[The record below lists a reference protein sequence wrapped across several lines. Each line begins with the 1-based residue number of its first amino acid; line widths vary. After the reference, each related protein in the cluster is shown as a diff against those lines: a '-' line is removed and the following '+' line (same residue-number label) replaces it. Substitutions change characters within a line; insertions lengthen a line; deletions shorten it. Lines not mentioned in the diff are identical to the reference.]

1 MTEGWTPAENLDPEA
16 PAPDPERV
24 VTEAPREPRKRST
37 RRPGQSTRKPAA
49 GSRTRSKPRTP
60 PARGPST
67 QEAIQGL
74 LQMPAAGLIIAGQ
87 RAGSVA
93 LVADGA
99 TVLVH
104 GPGLAAAIAELA
116 ENDPRVMALLERV
129 LTFGPYGGLLAALFP
144 MVAQLARNH
153 GAPPEIAGA
162 LGAVA
167 PEEIIAAGGLNVEI
181 QTPAPSDNGQHGT
194 QSAAEPSV

>member
-1 MTEGWTPAENLDPEA
+1 MTESWKPVEELDPEA
-16 PAPDPERV
+16 PAPDPERL
-24 VTEAPREPRKRST
+24 VTEPPREPRKRST
-37 RRPGQSTRKPAA
+37 RRPGQSTRKPATA
-49 GSRTRSKPRTP
+49 PRKRSKA
-60 PARGPST
+60 PAAAPRGPSP
-67 QEAIQGL
+67 QEALQGL

-99 TVLVH
+99 TILVH

-153 GAPPEIAGA
+153 GAPQEIAGA
-162 LGAVA
+162 LGAVS
-167 PEEIIAAGGLNVEI
+167 PEEIISAGGLNLEI
-181 QTPAPSDNGQHGT
+181 QTPAPSTNGQDGT
-194 QSAAEPSV
+194 QNAADPQL